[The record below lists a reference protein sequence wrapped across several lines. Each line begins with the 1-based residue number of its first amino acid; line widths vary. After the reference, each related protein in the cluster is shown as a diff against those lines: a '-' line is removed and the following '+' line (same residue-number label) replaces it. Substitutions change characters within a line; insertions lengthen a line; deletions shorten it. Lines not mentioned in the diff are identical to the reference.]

1 MGSLGWPELLG
12 LAILVVLLFG
22 ANRIPEIFR
31 GFGQGVRAFRS
42 EMKGEEMK
50 DGKDSKSEDA
60 TGG

>member
-12 LAILVVLLFG
+12 LALLVVLLFG

-31 GFGQGVRAFRS
+31 GFGQGVKAF
-42 EMKGEEMK
+42 KDEMK
-50 DGKDSKSEDA
+50 DKPTSKNSDDA